1 MTKTEAR
8 PASAGSSPIGAVARY
23 ALLIGPL
30 LSMIDSSIVNVA
42 VPSIA
47 KDFGT
52 SGNAVDLGQIQ
63 WVVSGYLL
71 ALGVSLAATAYLA
84 KRFGVLRIYTIS
96 MVLFVLASAA
106 CAAAANVDWL
116 IAFRAVQ
123 GFVGAPLV
131 PLALSILLGKDG
143 IGGGKVP
150 ISAALTLFL
159 APALGPTIGGLI
171 LSGNDE
177 SHWRWIF
184 LINVPVGIIGLL
196 LMLKVPRHVGAPA
209 DRSTKFDPFGFL
221 LLAVG
226 LTAALFGATEGAS
239 NGAHEG
245 WGQPISYLPLGIG
258 LLMLIGYTFW
268 ALGRANP
275 AVNVAMMRHRN
286 SAIALVLQVLCSVVA
301 FGTVF
306 LLPVFTQDVQGNS
319 AFDTGLA
326 LLPQGIIMGIGTFVG
341 QKLSGKVP
349 LKLLV
354 ILGFAILAISSVFLI
369 FLEKDTPLWVTAT
382 ILSGRAIAIGFVT
395 APLLVAMLAPLSE
408 RELPDGNTL
417 FNITQRLGGSIGVSI
432 LGSIVGAVG
441 LTIPQTIDRFHWV
454 GAGLVGLAV
463 IAGILS
469 LFLKQDRD
477 APVRVVSTVGE

>member
-1 MTKTEAR
+1 MTTTAQVGTTADA
-8 PASAGSSPIGAVARY
+8 PLGAVARY
-23 ALLIGPL
+23 ALLVGPL

-47 KDFGT
+47 KDLST
-52 SGNAVDLGQIQ
+52 RTDIVTVSEIQ

-84 KRFGVLRIYTIS
+84 KRFGVLRVYTIS
-96 MVLFVLASAA
+96 MILFVVASAG
-106 CAAAANVDWL
+106 CAAVGNVEWL
-116 IAFRAVQ
+116 IALRAVQ

-131 PLALSILLGKDG
+131 PLALSILLGKNG

-171 LSGNDE
+171 LSGNDA

-196 LMLKVPRHVGAPA
+196 LMIKVPRHVGAPA

-221 LLAVG
+221 LLAIG
-226 LTAALFGATEGAS
+226 LTAALYGATQGATQGK
-239 NGAHEG
+239 NEG
-245 WGQPISYLPLGIG
+245 WGAPISYLPLGIG

-268 ALGRANP
+268 ALNRANP
-275 AVNVAMMRHRN
+275 AVNVAMIRHRN

-301 FGTVF
+301 FGTIF
-306 LLPVFTQDVQGNS
+306 LLPIFTQNVQGHT
-319 AFDTGLA
+319 AFQTGIA

-341 QKLSGKVP
+341 QKLSGRVP
-349 LKLLV
+349 LKVLV
-354 ILGFAILAISSVFLI
+354 ILGFTILAISSVFLL
-369 FLEKDTPLWVTAT
+369 FLDQSTPLWVTAT

-432 LGSIVGAVG
+432 LGSIVGAAG
-441 LTIPQTIDRFHWV
+441 LTEGQTIDRFHWV
-454 GAGLVGLAV
+454 GAGLIALAV

-469 LFLKQDRD
+469 LFLVQDRN
-477 APVRVVSTVGE
+477 APIREVNALAE

>member
-1 MTKTEAR
+1 MTQTIA
-8 PASAGSSPIGAVARY
+8 PATSTPIGAIARY

-52 SGNAVDLGQIQ
+52 NGNAVDLGQIQ
-63 WVVSGYLL
+63 WIVSGYLL

-84 KRFGVLRIYTIS
+84 KRFGVLRVYTIS
-96 MVLFVLASAA
+96 TVLFVLASAA
-106 CAAAANVDWL
+106 CAAAVNVDWL

-143 IGGGKVP
+143 IGGGKIP

-171 LSGNDE
+171 LSGNDP
-177 SHWRWIF
+177 SDWRWIF

-196 LMLKVPRHVGAPA
+196 LLVKVPRHVGASA
-209 DRSTKFDPFGFL
+209 DRSTRFDPFGFL
-221 LLAVG
+221 LLAIG

-239 NGAHEG
+239 QGKDVG
-245 WGQPISYLPLGIG
+245 WGAPISYLPLGIG
-258 LLMLIGYTFW
+258 LLMLVGYTFW
-268 ALGRANP
+268 ALNRANP
-275 AVNVAMMRHRN
+275 AVNVAMIRHRN
-286 SAIALVLQVLCSVVA
+286 SAIALVLQVLCSVIA

-306 LLPVFTQDVQGNS
+306 LLPIFTQNVQGHT
-319 AFDTGLA
+319 AFQTGIA

-341 QKLSGKVP
+341 QKLSGRVP
-349 LKLLV
+349 LKVLV
-354 ILGFAILAISSVFLI
+354 VAGFAILAISSVFLI
-369 FLEKDTPLWVTAT
+369 FLDKDTSLVIIGA

-395 APLLVAMLAPLSE
+395 APLLIAMLAPLSE

-432 LGSIVGAVG
+432 LGSIVGAAG
-441 LTIPQTIDRFHWV
+441 LTTAGITDRFHWV
-454 GAGLVGLAV
+454 GGGLVALAV

-469 LFLKQDRD
+469 LFLTQDKN
-477 APVRVVSTVGE
+477 APVREVSVVAE

>member
-1 MTKTEAR
+1 MTTTAEVGTTADA
-8 PASAGSSPIGAVARY
+8 PLGAVARY
-23 ALLIGPL
+23 ALLVGPL

-47 KDFGT
+47 KDLST
-52 SGNAVDLGQIQ
+52 RTDIVTVSEIQ

-84 KRFGVLRIYTIS
+84 KRFGVLRVYTIS
-96 MVLFVLASAA
+96 MILFVLASAG
-106 CAAAANVDWL
+106 CAAVGNVEWL
-116 IAFRAVQ
+116 IVLRAVQ

-131 PLALSILLGKDG
+131 PLALSILLGKNG

-171 LSGNDE
+171 LSGNDA

-196 LMLKVPRHVGAPA
+196 LMIKVPRHVGAAA
-209 DRSTKFDPFGFL
+209 DPSTKFDPFGFL
-221 LLAVG
+221 LLAIG
-226 LTAALFGATEGAS
+226 LTAALYGATQGATQ
-239 NGAHEG
+239 GKDEG
-245 WGQPISYLPLGIG
+245 WGAPISYLPLGIG

-268 ALGRANP
+268 ALNRANP
-275 AVNVAMMRHRN
+275 AVNVAMIRHRN

-301 FGTVF
+301 FGTIF
-306 LLPVFTQDVQGNS
+306 LLPIFTQNVQGHT
-319 AFDTGLA
+319 AFQTGIA

-341 QKLSGKVP
+341 QKLSGRVP
-349 LKLLV
+349 LKVLV
-354 ILGFAILAISSVFLI
+354 ILGFTILAISSVFLL
-369 FLEKDTPLWVTAT
+369 FLDQSTPLWVTAT

-395 APLLVAMLAPLSE
+395 APLLVAMLAPLSD

-432 LGSIVGAVG
+432 LGSIVGAAG
-441 LTIPQTIDRFHWV
+441 LTEGQTIDRFHWV
-454 GAGLVGLAV
+454 GAGLIALAV

-469 LFLKQDRD
+469 LFLVQDRN
-477 APVRVVSTVGE
+477 APMREVNALAE